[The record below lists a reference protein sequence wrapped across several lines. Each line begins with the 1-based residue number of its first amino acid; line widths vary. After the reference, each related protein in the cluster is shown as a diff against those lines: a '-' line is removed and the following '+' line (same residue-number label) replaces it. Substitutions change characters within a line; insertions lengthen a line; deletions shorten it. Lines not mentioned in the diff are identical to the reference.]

1 MSQVSGISPQSDE
14 SIQSFML
21 RVMLRIGRID
31 DKSILINGRWR
42 CNPCVPYDIKK
53 YFNVYGGAELF
64 DLFKRQRY
72 LSSKYNP
79 FDNFT
84 SSERV
89 FWATFF
95 PCDNKQHCGS
105 NVPLRFCRSCI
116 EKQIHENGF
125 SYFKMD
131 WLYVG
136 FCEVHSIPLIKVKKS
151 MPSSKV
157 KKILRSIF
165 QADWAEVLDGVS
177 EDIFH
182 QDELDMLNE
191 LKFAREDRF
200 IRFSP
205 CAKEGLVKYLVS
217 NSNFSLEVFSGI
229 ANNEF
234 LTETERNLL
243 LQRKK
248 IDFFRKHLEE
258 ACEYELENNSYS
270 LIKYCLDYLEVM
282 DVRYFGID
290 KWVVKKTNIKCKDC
304 LKSNVTYI
312 QFCMASGLI
321 KSTAGRFLAVDT
333 PCDGII
339 DSKILWSEHWAG
351 RLRWKKPLENPFD

>member
-1 MSQVSGISPQSDE
+1 MRQVSGISPQPDE
-14 SIQSFML
+14 SVQSFIL
-21 RVMLRIGRID
+21 RVMFRIGRID
-31 DKSILINGRWR
+31 AKSILISGGWR
-42 CNPCVPYDIKK
+42 HYPCVPYDIKK
-53 YFNVYGGAELF
+53 YFDVYGSSELF
-64 DLFKRQRY
+64 DLFEKQRY

-79 FDNFT
+79 FDNFS

-105 NVPLRFCRSCI
+105 KVPLRFCRPCI

-131 WLYVG
+131 WLYEG
-136 FCEVHSIPLIKVKKS
+136 ICEVHSIPLIKVKKS
-151 MPSSKV
+151 LPSSKV
-157 KKILRSIF
+157 KKILKFIL
-165 QADWAEVLDGVS
+165 QADWAEVLDKVS
-177 EDIFH
+177 EDIVH
-182 QDELDMLNE
+182 QDELDMVNE
-191 LKFAREDRF
+191 LKLAREDRV

-205 CAKEGLVKYLVS
+205 CAKEGLVKYLVN
-217 NSNFSLEVFSGI
+217 NSNFSIEVFSDI
-229 ANNEF
+229 ANNKF

-243 LQRKK
+243 LQRQK

-258 ACEYELENNSYS
+258 ACEYELANNSCS

-304 LKSNVTYI
+304 LKNNVTYI

-321 KSTAGRFLAVDT
+321 KSTAVRSLEVDT

-339 DSKILWSEHWAG
+339 DSKILWTEHWRG
-351 RLRWKKPLENPFD
+351 RLRWEKHTGILLD